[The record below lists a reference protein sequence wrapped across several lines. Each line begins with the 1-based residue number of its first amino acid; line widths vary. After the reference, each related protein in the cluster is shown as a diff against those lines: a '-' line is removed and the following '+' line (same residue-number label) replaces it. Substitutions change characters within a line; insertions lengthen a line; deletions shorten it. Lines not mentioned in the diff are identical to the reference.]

1 MNLLL
6 PFSTYHRHEL
16 DFNESDSLQESEALI
31 QRQETIQSVLYGE
44 ADADYLLDV
53 LEHQGIDPVEYVA
66 MVEANVNQAIN
77 HRVLVVPSPDLLILY
92 A

>member
-1 MNLLL
+1 MDLLL
-6 PFSTYHRHEL
+6 PFSTYHRHEP

-53 LEHQGIDPVEYVA
+53 LENQAIDPVEYVA
-66 MVEANVNQAIN
+66 MVEANVNQVIN
-77 HRVLVVPSPDLLILY
+77 HQVLVIPPPGLLVLY
-92 A
+92 G